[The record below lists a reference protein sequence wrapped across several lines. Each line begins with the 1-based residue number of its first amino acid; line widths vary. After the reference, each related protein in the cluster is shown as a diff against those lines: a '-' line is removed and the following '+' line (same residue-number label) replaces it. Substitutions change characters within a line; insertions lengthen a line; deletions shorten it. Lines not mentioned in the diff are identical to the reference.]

1 MTANE
6 SGMRVS
12 ALAKLGLL
20 CAWLIMAS
28 ALAPALAHEGEDH
41 SKDAKAKPAAAAV
54 VSSATPGAAAR
65 EAPARLTDGSL
76 FVPKTVQRQWG
87 LRTARV
93 ALGDL
98 SVTVELHGRVLTEAG
113 VGGRIQAT
121 QAGTVMAGPR
131 GFPTPGTRVRM
142 GEVVALL
149 QPTVSSLE
157 SSGQRAEQADL
168 AAQLVLADRRAERL
182 AQLEG
187 SVPSKEI
194 EAAQIEAR
202 ALRDRLA
209 ARRTGL
215 GVAQALTAPTSGVIG
230 SVHVVAGEVVDAK
243 DVVLE
248 IVDPQRLAV
257 EALAYDPALASKM
270 GPASVHEGLAGESRL
285 QLRLVG
291 AGLQLR
297 EQALPMIFKILPGSA
312 PVAVG
317 QPVKVFARQV
327 ASGQGITVPK
337 SALTLNAAGE
347 ALVWV
352 HSDPERFEP
361 RRVKQRMLGV
371 DSVAI
376 SAGLA
381 AGERV
386 VVDGATLLAQVR

>member
-1 MTANE
+1 MKTNHKRT
-6 SGMRVS
+6 RVA
-12 ALAKLGLL
+12 ALAKVGLL
-20 CAWLIMAS
+20 CAWLVM
-28 ALAPALAHEGEDH
+28 APALAHEGEDH
-41 SKDAKAKPAAAAV
+41 SKDKQAKPTAASIA
-54 VSSATPGAAAR
+54 SSAMPGAASR

-76 FVPKTVQRQWG
+76 FVPKTVQHQWG
-87 LRTARV
+87 LRTVRA

-98 SVTVELHGRVLTEAG
+98 SVTVELHGRVLAEAG
-113 VGGRIQAT
+113 AGGRIQAT

-131 GFPTPGTRVRM
+131 GFPTPGARVRK
-142 GEVVALL
+142 GEIVAWLH
-149 QPTVSSLE
+149 PTVSSLE
-157 SSGQRAEQADL
+157 SSGLRAEQADL

-187 SVPSKEI
+187 SVPTKEI

-215 GVAQALTAPTSGVIG
+215 GVAQALTAPASGVIG
-230 SVHVVAGEVVDAK
+230 SVQVVAGEVVDAK
-243 DVVLE
+243 DVLFE
-248 IVDPQRLAV
+248 IVDPSRLAV

-270 GPASVHEGLAGESRL
+270 GPASLHEGLAGESKL

-297 EQALPMIFKILPGSA
+297 EQALPVVFKILTSSM

-317 QPVKVFARQV
+317 QPVKVFARQA

-337 SALTLNAAGE
+337 SALTINGAGE
-347 ALVWV
+347 AMVWV
-352 HSDPERFEP
+352 HSEPERFEP
-361 RRVKQRMLGV
+361 RRVKQHTLGV

-376 SAGLA
+376 SAGLS

-386 VVDGATLLAQVR
+386 VVNGATLLAQVR

>member
-1 MTANE
+1 MKTNHN
-6 SGMRVS
+6 GLWVS
-12 ALAKLGLL
+12 ARTMVGLL
-20 CAWLIMAS
+20 CAWLVM
-28 ALAPALAHEGEDH
+28 APALAHEGEDH
-41 SKDAKAKPAAAAV
+41 SKGAKSKPAAAG
-54 VSSATPGAAAR
+54 ATIATAGAASR
-65 EAPARLTDGSL
+65 EAPARLSDGSL
-76 FVPKTVQRQWG
+76 FVPKTVQHQWG
-87 LRTARV
+87 LRTARI

-98 SVTVELHGRVLTEAG
+98 SVTVELNGRVLSEAG
-113 VGGRIQAT
+113 AGGRIQAT
-121 QAGTVMAGPR
+121 QSGTVMAGPR
-131 GFPTPGTRVRM
+131 GFPTPGTRVRK
-142 GEVVALL
+142 GEVVAWL

-157 SSGQRAEQADL
+157 SSSQRAEQADL
-168 AAQLVLADRRAERL
+168 AAQLVLAERRAERL

-187 SVPSKEI
+187 SVPAKEV
-194 EAAQIEAR
+194 EAAHIEAR
-202 ALRDRLA
+202 AMRDRLA

-243 DVVLE
+243 DLVLE
-248 IVDPQRLAV
+248 IVDPSRLAV

-270 GPASVHEGLAGESRL
+270 GPASLHDGLAGEARL

-297 EQALPMIFKILPGSA
+297 EQALPMVFKILQSSV

-317 QPVKVFARQV
+317 QQVIVFARQA

-337 SALTLNAAGE
+337 SALTMNGAGE
-347 ALVWV
+347 AIVWV
-352 HSDPERFEP
+352 HSEPERFEP
-361 RRVKQRMLGV
+361 RRVKHRTLGV

-376 SAGLA
+376 SVGLS